1 MKKNYIKSILQEYID
16 EFIGCEITQK
26 FHFHSKK
33 RAEFARKIDED
44 FYKKSI
50 ETIKTLC
57 KYVILLNTNKL
68 SHLYMYENE
77 ILQLAKAQSK
87 KKKTSIE
94 SSIKLINE
102 LDSIITKL
110 KKNGNKN

>member
-1 MKKNYIKSILQEYID
+1 
-16 EFIGCEITQK
+16 
-26 FHFHSKK
+26 
-33 RAEFARKIDED
+33 
-44 FYKKSI
+44 
-50 ETIKTLC
+50 
-57 KYVILLNTNKL
+57 
-68 SHLYMYENE
+68 MYENE

-102 LDSIITKL
+102 VDSIITKL